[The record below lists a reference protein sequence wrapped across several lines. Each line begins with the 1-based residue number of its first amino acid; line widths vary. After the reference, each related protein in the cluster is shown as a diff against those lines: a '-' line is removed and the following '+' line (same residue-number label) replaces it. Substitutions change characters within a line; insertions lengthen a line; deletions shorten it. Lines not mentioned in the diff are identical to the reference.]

1 MGFPVTVILGTV
13 SGNTNCQIC
22 TQYSPLPNLATL
34 TIIVQNGDQHTL
46 PAKFWSTDEQQQLL
60 LLLLLKLPLVYENCP
75 SVMRAR
81 VNPCWVGINFWTYQS
96 SGTGTGS
103 FLKLS
108 YPPGYWHSIFFLKN
122 YINVVLVLESKA
134 DFCLVRGWYIPGLKI
149 GTAPVYETGITSSPY
164 QAHISTRM
172 VLPQVS
178 IRKVLVWGWYCFG
191 SF

>member
-22 TQYSPLPNLATL
+22 TQYSTLPNLATL

-46 PAKFWSTDEQQQLL
+46 PAKFWSTDDEQQQL

-81 VNPCWVGINFWTYQS
+81 VLGGYQLLNIS

-103 FLKLS
+103 FVKLS
-108 YPPGYWHSIFFLKN
+108 NPPGYWHSIFFLKN
-122 YINVVLVLESKA
+122 YINVVLVLGSKA
-134 DFCLVRGWYIPGLKI
+134 DFCLVRG
-149 GTAPVYETGITSSPY
+149 
-164 QAHISTRM
+164 
-172 VLPQVS
+172 
-178 IRKVLVWGWYCFG
+178 
-191 SF
+191 